1 MGCPAPRV
9 WPAPFKHDRHKE
21 QTNMYQP
28 GGGPRQ
34 PELNFDEIMAKIRDG
49 IGRISQR
56 LGGGG
61 VGLAAVLVVGLII
74 VIWAATGIY
83 TTSPGEQAVL
93 RLFGNAQDVPVTQN
107 GLHWWWP
114 GPIGKK
120 DVLRTDLVRR
130 LELGFRGGEG
140 VGDTPVPVEAQM
152 ISGDLNIIDVQM
164 VVQYDIKDL
173 TSFLFRVDDPGE
185 DAGVSRNI
193 APGRPDGRTLKDATE
208 AALRLVVGQRSLSEV
223 LAEERVNL
231 EIDTRTKLQEIL
243 DGYETGINIVSVEL
257 QKVEAPS
264 DVQPA
269 FNDVLQA
276 RQDKV
281 TAQNQAQ
288 AYENQVIPEARGRAE
303 QIIQPAE
310 AFKRARIERARGE
323 ADQFLSILAQFNA
336 RSVTLENVLQ
346 DTNNADGDNDPTTG
360 IGLSDVSIISAPD
373 IDGDGFDI
381 LVSGVTVLG
390 APECVFTANE
400 VLTTDATQTCGFST
414 AFDAQSGNLTIG
426 EAFIIAYLGNEDLD
440 IPQFVGAGPFNV
452 RLSNK
457 ALDTDDADGDS
468 DPATGISAAD
478 ITVVDGPDGGEAP
491 GVDISVSGFD
501 PSTNIVTFRVQSGE
515 TLQAGA
521 QFTVQYLNQENL
533 TVPATSLV
541 TQERLF
547 LEAMEEILP
556 GINKIIVSPEAESVL
571 ILGGQGG
578 IVPVPVGPA
587 AP

>member
-1 MGCPAPRV
+1 M
-9 WPAPFKHDRHKE
+9 F
-21 QTNMYQP
+21 QP

-34 PELNFDEIMAKIRDG
+34 PELDFEKIMGGIRDG
-49 IGRISQR
+49 IGRVSQR

-61 VGLAAVLVVGLII
+61 VGLGVALFVGLII

-93 RLFGNAQDVPVTQN
+93 RLFGNAQETPVTQN

-114 GPIGKK
+114 GPIGNK
-120 DVLRTDLVRR
+120 DVVRTDLVRR
-130 LELGFRGGEG
+130 LELGFRSADG
-140 VGDTPVPVEAQM
+140 VANTPVPVEAQM

-164 VVQYDIKDL
+164 VVQYDIKNL
-173 TSFLFRVDDPGE
+173 SYYLFKVDDPGE
-185 DAGVSRNI
+185 DAGDQRNI
-193 APGRPDGRTLKDATE
+193 PAGRPDGRTLKDATE
-208 AALRLVVGQRSLSEV
+208 AALRLVVGQRSLAEV

-231 EIDTRTKLQEIL
+231 ELDTGVKLQEIL
-243 DGYETGINIVSVEL
+243 DGYQTGINIISVQL
-257 QKVEAPS
+257 QKVEAPAE
-264 DVQPA
+264 VQAA

-281 TAQNQAQ
+281 TATNQAQ

-310 AFKRARIERARGE
+310 AFKRARIERAQGE
-323 ADQFLSILAQFNA
+323 ADQFLSILAQFND
-336 RSVTLENVLQ
+336 RSITLQNVLQ
-346 DTNNADGDNDPTTG
+346 DTDNADGDDDPATG
-360 IGLSDVSIISAPD
+360 IGLSDVSMISAPD
-373 IDGDGFDI
+373 EDGDGFDI
-381 LVSGVTVLG
+381 LISAINVLG
-390 APECVFTANE
+390 AGECAFTANQ
-400 VLTTDATQTCGFST
+400 VLSTDATEICAFS
-414 AFDAQSGNLTIG
+414 ASFDAQSGDLTIG
-426 EAFIIAYLGNEDLD
+426 ESFSIAYLGNEDLT

-457 ALDTDDADGDS
+457 ALD
-468 DPATGISAAD
+468 AD
-478 ITVVDGPDGGEAP
+478 IEVVDGPDGGAVS

-501 PSTNIVTFRVQSGE
+501 ASTNIVTLRVQSGE
-515 TLQAGA
+515 ALQAGD
-521 QFTVQYLNQENL
+521 QFTVQYMNREDL
-533 TVPATSLV
+533 TVPSTSLV
-541 TQERLF
+541 TQERLY

-578 IVPVPVGPA
+578 IVPVPLGPA

>member
-1 MGCPAPRV
+1 M
-9 WPAPFKHDRHKE
+9 F
-21 QTNMYQP
+21 QP

-34 PELNFDEIMAKIRDG
+34 PELDFEKIMGGIRDG
-49 IGRISQR
+49 IGRVSQR

-61 VGLAAVLVVGLII
+61 VGLAVALFVGLII

-93 RLFGNAQDVPVTQN
+93 RLFGDAQDTPVTQN

-114 GPIGKK
+114 GPIGNK
-120 DVLRTDLVRR
+120 DVVRTDLVRR
-130 LELGFRGGEG
+130 LELGFRSADG
-140 VGDTPVPVEAQM
+140 VANTPVPVEAQM

-164 VVQYDIKDL
+164 VVQYDIKNL
-173 TSFLFRVDDPGE
+173 SHYLFKVDDPGE
-185 DAGVSRNI
+185 DAGDQRNI
-193 APGRPDGRTLKDATE
+193 PAGRPDGRTLKDATE
-208 AALRLVVGQRSLSEV
+208 AALRLVVGQRSLAEV

-231 EIDTRTKLQEIL
+231 ELDTGVKLQEIL
-243 DGYETGINIVSVEL
+243 DGYQTGINIISVQL
-257 QKVEAPS
+257 QKVEAPAE
-264 DVQPA
+264 VQAA

-281 TAQNQAQ
+281 TATNQAQ

-310 AFKRARIERARGE
+310 AFKRARIERAQGE
-323 ADQFLSILAQFNA
+323 ADQFLSILAQFND
-336 RSVTLENVLQ
+336 RSITLENVLQ
-346 DTNNADGDNDPTTG
+346 DTDNADGDDDPATG
-360 IGLSDVSIISAPD
+360 IGLSDVSMISAPD
-373 IDGDGFDI
+373 EDGDGFDI
-381 LVSGVTVLG
+381 LVSAINVLG
-390 APECVFTANE
+390 AGDCAFTANQ
-400 VLTTDATQTCGFST
+400 VLSTDATEICAFS
-414 AFDAQSGNLTIG
+414 ASFDAQSGDLTIG
-426 EAFIIAYLGNEDLD
+426 ESFSIAYLGNEDLT

-457 ALDTDDADGDS
+457 ALD
-468 DPATGISAAD
+468 AD
-478 ITVVDGPDGGEAP
+478 IEVVDGPDGGAVS

-501 PSTNIVTFRVQSGE
+501 ASTNIVTLRVQSGE
-515 TLQAGA
+515 ALQAGD
-521 QFTVQYLNQENL
+521 QFTVQYMNREDL
-533 TVPATSLV
+533 TVPSTSLV
-541 TQERLF
+541 TQERLY

-578 IVPVPVGPA
+578 IVPVPLGPA

>member
-1 MGCPAPRV
+1 
-9 WPAPFKHDRHKE
+9 
-21 QTNMYQP
+21 MYQP

-34 PELNFDEIMAKIRDG
+34 PELDFEQILAKIREG

-61 VGLAAVLVVGLII
+61 VGLAAALIVGLIV
-74 VIWAATGIY
+74 VIWVATGLY
-83 TTSPGEQAVL
+83 QTSPGEQAVL
-93 RLFGNAQDVPVTQN
+93 RLFGNAQDTPVIQN

-120 DVLRTDLVRR
+120 DVVRTDLVRR
-130 LELGFRGGEG
+130 LELGFRSGEG
-140 VGDTPVPVEAQM
+140 VADTPVPVEAQM

-185 DAGVSRNI
+185 DAGPQRTI

-208 AALRLVVGQRSLSEV
+208 AALRLVVGQRSLAEV

-231 EIDTRTKLQEIL
+231 EIDTREKLQEIL
-243 DGYETGINIVSVEL
+243 DGYNTGINIVSVQL

-264 DVQPA
+264 EVQAA

-281 TAQNQAQ
+281 TATNQAQ
-288 AYENQVIPEARGRAE
+288 AYENQVIPEARGQAE

-310 AFKRARIERARGE
+310 AFKRARIERAQGE
-323 ADQFLSILAQFNA
+323 ADQFLSILAQFND
-336 RSVTLENVLQ
+336 RSITLANVLQ
-346 DTNNADGDNDPTTG
+346 DTDNADGDDDPTTG
-360 IGLSDVSIISAPD
+360 IGLLDVSMISAPD
-373 IDGDGFDI
+373 LDGDGFDI
-381 LVSGVTVLG
+381 LVSGITVLG
-390 APECVFTANE
+390 APGCAFTANE
-400 VLTTDATQTCGFST
+400 VLTTAATQTCGFST
-414 AFDAQSGNLTIG
+414 SFAAQTGKLTIG
-426 EAFIIAYLGNEDLD
+426 EAFSIAYLGNEDLA
-440 IPQFVGAGPFNV
+440 IPPFVGAGPFSV
-452 RLSNK
+452 RLVNK
-457 ALDTDDADGDS
+457 ALDTDNADGDN

-478 ITVVDGPDGGEAP
+478 ITVVDGPDGGEAS
-491 GVDISVSGFD
+491 GVDISVLGFD
-501 PSTNIVTFRVQSGE
+501 PSTNIVTFSVQSGE
-515 TLQAGA
+515 TLQAGD
-521 QFTVQYLNQENL
+521 QFTVQYLNLENL
-533 TVPATSLV
+533 AVPATSLV

-547 LEAMEEILP
+547 LEAMEDILP
-556 GINKIIVSPEAESVL
+556 VINKIIVSPDAQTVL

-578 IVPVPVGPA
+578 IVPVPLGPT

>member
-1 MGCPAPRV
+1 
-9 WPAPFKHDRHKE
+9 
-21 QTNMYQP
+21 MYQP

-34 PELNFDEIMAKIRDG
+34 PELDFEQILAKIRDG

-61 VGLAAVLVVGLII
+61 VGLAAALIVGLIV
-74 VIWAATGIY
+74 VIWVATGLY
-83 TTSPGEQAVL
+83 QTSPGEQAVL
-93 RLFGNAQDVPVTQN
+93 RLFGNAQDTPVIQN

-120 DVLRTDLVRR
+120 DVVRTDLVRR
-130 LELGFRGGEG
+130 LELGFRSGEG
-140 VGDTPVPVEAQM
+140 VADTPVPVEAQM

-185 DAGVSRNI
+185 DAGPQRSI

-208 AALRLVVGQRSLSEV
+208 AALRLVVGQRSLAEV

-231 EIDTRTKLQEIL
+231 EIDTREKLQEIL
-243 DGYETGINIVSVEL
+243 DGYNTGINIVSVQL

-264 DVQPA
+264 EVQAA

-281 TAQNQAQ
+281 TATNQAQ
-288 AYENQVIPEARGRAE
+288 AYENQVIPEARGQAE

-310 AFKRARIERARGE
+310 AFKRARIERAQGE
-323 ADQFLSILAQFNA
+323 ADQFLSILAQFND
-336 RSVTLENVLQ
+336 RSITLANVLQ
-346 DTNNADGDNDPTTG
+346 DTDNADGDDDPTTG
-360 IGLSDVSIISAPD
+360 IGLLDVSMISAPD
-373 IDGDGFDI
+373 LDGDGFDI
-381 LVSGVTVLG
+381 LVSGITVLG
-390 APECVFTANE
+390 APGCAFTANE
-400 VLTTDATQTCGFST
+400 VLTTAATQTCGFST
-414 AFDAQSGNLTIG
+414 SFAAQTGKLTIG
-426 EAFIIAYLGNEDLD
+426 EAFSIAYLGNEDLA
-440 IPQFVGAGPFNV
+440 IPQFVGAGPFSV
-452 RLSNK
+452 RLVNK
-457 ALDTDDADGDS
+457 ALDTDNADGDN

-478 ITVVDGPDGGEAP
+478 ITVVDGPDGGEAS
-491 GVDISVSGFD
+491 GVDISVLGFD
-501 PSTNIVTFRVQSGE
+501 PSTNIVTFSVQSGE
-515 TLQAGA
+515 TLQAGD
-521 QFTVQYLNQENL
+521 QFTVQSLNLENL
-533 TVPATSLV
+533 AVPATSLV

-547 LEAMEEILP
+547 LEAMEDILP
-556 GINKIIVSPEAESVL
+556 SINKIIVSPDAETVL

>member
-1 MGCPAPRV
+1 M
-9 WPAPFKHDRHKE
+9 F
-21 QTNMYQP
+21 QP

-34 PELNFDEIMAKIRDG
+34 PELDFEKIMGGIRDG
-49 IGRISQR
+49 IGRVSQR

-61 VGLAAVLVVGLII
+61 VGLAVALFVGLVI

-93 RLFGNAQDVPVTQN
+93 RLFGNAQEAPVTQN

-114 GPIGKK
+114 GPIGNK
-120 DVLRTDLVRR
+120 DVVRTDLVRR
-130 LELGFRGGEG
+130 LELGFRSADG
-140 VGDTPVPVEAQM
+140 VANTPVPVEAQM

-164 VVQYDIKDL
+164 VVQYDIKNL
-173 TSFLFRVDDPGE
+173 SYYLFKVDDPGE
-185 DAGVSRNI
+185 DAGEQRNI
-193 APGRPDGRTLKDATE
+193 PAGRPDGRTLKDATE
-208 AALRLVVGQRSLSEV
+208 AALRLVVGQRSLAEV

-231 EIDTRTKLQEIL
+231 ELDTGVKLQEIL
-243 DGYETGINIVSVEL
+243 DGYQTGINIISVQL
-257 QKVEAPS
+257 QKVEAPAE
-264 DVQPA
+264 VQAA

-281 TAQNQAQ
+281 TATNQAQ

-310 AFKRARIERARGE
+310 AFKRARIERAQGE
-323 ADQFLSILAQFNA
+323 ADQFLSILAQFND
-336 RSVTLENVLQ
+336 RSITLQNVLQ
-346 DTNNADGDNDPTTG
+346 DTDNADGDDDPATG
-360 IGLSDVSIISAPD
+360 IGLSDVSMISAPD
-373 IDGDGFDI
+373 EDGDGFDI
-381 LVSGVTVLG
+381 LISAINVLG
-390 APECVFTANE
+390 AGECAFTANQ
-400 VLTTDATQTCGFST
+400 VLSTDATEICAFS
-414 AFDAQSGNLTIG
+414 ASFAAQSGDLTIG
-426 EAFIIAYLGNEDLD
+426 ESFSIAYLGNEDLT

-457 ALDTDDADGDS
+457 ALD
-468 DPATGISAAD
+468 AD
-478 ITVVDGPDGGEAP
+478 IEVVDGPDGGAVS

-501 PSTNIVTFRVQSGE
+501 ASTNIVTFRVQSGE
-515 TLQAGA
+515 ALQAGD
-521 QFTVQYLNQENL
+521 QFTVQYMNREDL
-533 TVPATSLV
+533 TVPSTSLV
-541 TQERLF
+541 TQERLY

-578 IVPVPVGPA
+578 IVPVPLGPA